1 MLSPGS
7 LFSVPVCCHPCVALA
22 AACLPT
28 VNGHV
33 AASPAG
39 LAERGL
45 LGRHRGS
52 PQGQGGSWGAAV
64 SGVGSLARGWP
75 SLSPRKPSDKPATWS
90 LLPKTQVAVGS
101 LAHRRPPCAVSE
113 EIFCPTVGMH
123 ISQRGGGCC
132 YHFVYLLNFF
142 RAFLLWLFLSFLH
155 SLSLLIAVFRLALP
169 ISLSPCPLFLLLIL
183 VSPTRVSNFW
193 ENDSST

>member
-7 LFSVPVCCHPCVALA
+7 LFGVPVCRHPCVALA

-39 LAERGL
+39 LTGRGL

-52 PQGQGGSWGAAV
+52 PQGQGGSWGAVV

-90 LLPKTQVAVGS
+90 LLPKMWGMTAGWQLADPSGRGESGS
-101 LAHRRPPCAVSE
+101 QEASLCGERGDLLSHSWHAHFSAWWR
-113 EIFCPTVGMH
+113 M
-123 ISQRGGGCC
+123 
-132 YHFVYLLNFF
+132 L
-142 RAFLLWLFLSFLH
+142 LSFH
-155 SLSLLIAVFRLALP
+155 LLA
-169 ISLSPCPLFLLLIL
+169 
-183 VSPTRVSNFW
+183 
-193 ENDSST
+193 